1 MNKEQILQ
9 KDIAVA
15 HSQRY
20 PLKYGQLF
28 HISNERAN
36 IKQAFIARA
45 IGIVSGVADFLFIDK
60 RFQVATELKVS
71 GNRYKVSS
79 VKKQIWWGKVW
90 EKQGTK
96 KKPNVWRLCTTV
108 EQALSCYEG
117 EFKGMTIEEAE
128 AFVNSVKTASIKF

>member
-15 HSQRY
+15 QSQRY
-20 PLKYGQLF
+20 PKKYGQLF

-36 IKQAFIARA
+36 KKQAYIARA
-45 IGIVSGVADFLFIDK
+45 IGIVSGVADFLFISK
-60 RFQVATELKVS
+60 RFNVATELKVP

-79 VKKQIWWGKVW
+79 VRQQVWWGKIW
-90 EKQGTK
+90 EKKGTK

-108 EQALSCYEG
+108 EDALSCYEG
-117 EFKGMTIEEAE
+117 NFKGMTIKQAE
-128 AFVNSVKTASIKF
+128 AFLNSVKTQTIKF